1 MQQATD
7 KKTDEKEKKKH
18 LKDYVDEEEY
28 ILRKRLPRKLPKRN
42 CDIYVTRKTDFRMQL
57 ARCQK
62 LLDNGNDVFVHGLG
76 AAINRAINLALQLK
90 ARGLGT
96 IEIGTHTSTVELV
109 DDLEPQNDELDHET
123 FTRNNS
129 AVHIRVFRQQSLR
142 SGDSEGPVQRTEA
155 SEDLNIN

>member
-1 MQQATD
+1 MQQVSD
-7 KKTDEKEKKKH
+7 KKTDANEKRKY
-18 LKDYVDEEEY
+18 LKDYLDDEEF

-42 CDIYVTRKTDFRMQL
+42 CDVYVTRKTDFKMQL

-62 LLDNGNDVFVHGLG
+62 LLDNGNDVYVHGLG

-96 IEIGTHTSTVELV
+96 IEVGIHTSTVELV
-109 DDLEPQNDELDHET
+109 DDLEPQNDDLDHET

-129 AVHIRVFRQQSLR
+129 AVHIRVFRQQNLR
-142 SGDSEGPVQRTEA
+142 VDDN
-155 SEDLNIN
+155 EDQSKKQNQAKT